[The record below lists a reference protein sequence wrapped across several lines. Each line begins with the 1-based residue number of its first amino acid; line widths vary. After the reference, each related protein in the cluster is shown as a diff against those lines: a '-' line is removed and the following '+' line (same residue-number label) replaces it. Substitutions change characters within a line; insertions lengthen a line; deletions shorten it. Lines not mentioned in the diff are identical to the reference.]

1 MDFLFP
7 KIKEEKEMKKN
18 ILVGLGAALLLA

>member
-7 KIKEEKEMKKN
+7 KIKEEKEKKKN
-18 ILVGLGAALLLA
+18 ILIGLGAALLLA

>member
-7 KIKEEKEMKKN
+7 KIKEDKEMKKN
-18 ILVGLGAALLLA
+18 ILIGLGAALLLA